1 LTAATAPLIANTNVP
16 PRSSTATRMCVMPS
30 RSAPTTRNYTPTR
43 LRHPVRDPPARS
55 SWPVPGGLAIGQAGF
70 ALLAIAL
77 FA

>member
-1 LTAATAPLIANTNVP
+1 
-16 PRSSTATRMCVMPS
+16 MPS
-30 RSAPTTRNYTPTR
+30 RSAPTTKNYTPTH

-55 SWPVPGGLAIGQAGF
+55 SWQVPGGIAIGQAGF